1 MDRNFND
8 MYQEDAVAA
17 CNTTTLESLSGND
30 EVTSSE
36 QLESDILLSI
46 KQEEMV
52 GLYNVCVCV
61 CVSSAT
67 VCGIYMTYSGV

>member
-1 MDRNFND
+1 MDPNFSD
-8 MYQEDAVAA
+8 MYHEDAVAA

-30 EVTSSE
+30 DVTSSE

-52 GLYNVCVCV
+52 GPYNVCVYFP
-61 CVSSAT
+61 SAT
-67 VCGIYMTYSGV
+67 ACGIYMTYSGV